1 MLVVNFSAY
10 LETNY
15 HMYKL
20 QVVRFYILE
29 DGAVKCAKHTELN
42 NNFTYLFQTLSIQ
55 ARQGH

>member
-20 QVVRFYILE
+20 QVVCFYMLE
-29 DGAVKCAKHTELN
+29 DGAVKCAKQHWVK
-42 NNFTYLFQTLSIQ
+42 Q
-55 ARQGH
+55 